1 MTLQQEALVEAQK
14 VQLAE
19 MIDAWVQDIIRN
31 SNNDDQA
38 DERIL
43 ESMVDYMGPFKH
55 LLDNCTKLEMTLLV
69 NQYDGFYRFANLLER
84 LAQAIQDG
92 VIEVPEDVPL
102 PPDWT
107 DKPQRVKKKRPR
119 KPKPNRNQQQQQIRR
134 PISFL
139 PALTEVIIGSL
150 AQTEE
155 QNESFTATRHK
166 PHVLD
171 DTIVDRA
178 IWLYEEQLTSIPL
191 HERQLNWW
199 LADEITD
206 AQRYQVKD
214 LQARLPQL
222 KTQTEALLSLLA
234 ELKQGTIDRI
244 LEMSDE
250 ELALKVMRGELK
262 LPGQE

>member
-1 MTLQQEALVEAQK
+1 VEAQK
-14 VQLAE
+14 IQLAE
-19 MIDAWVQDIIRN
+19 MIDTWVQDIVRN
-31 SNNDDQA
+31 SNSDDQV

-69 NQYDGFYRFANLLER
+69 NQYDGLYRFANLLER

-92 VIEVPEDVPL
+92 AIEVPEDAPL
-102 PPDWT
+102 PSGWT

-119 KPKPNRNQQQQQIRR
+119 KPKPKRNQQKQIRR

-155 QNESFTATRHK
+155 QYESFAAAQHK

-171 DTIVDRA
+171 DAIVDRA

-214 LQARLPQL
+214 LQAKLPQL
-222 KTQTEALLSLLA
+222 KAQTEALLTLLA

-262 LPGQE
+262 LPEQE

>member
-1 MTLQQEALVEAQK
+1 MEAQK

-19 MIDAWVQDIIRN
+19 MIDTWVQAIVRSSN
-31 SNNDDQA
+31 SDDQA

-43 ESMVDYMGPFKH
+43 ESMADYMGSFKH

-92 VIEVPEDVPL
+92 VIEVPEDAPM
-102 PPDWT
+102 PPGWT
-107 DKPQRVKKKRPR
+107 DKPQQVKKKRPR
-119 KPKPNRNQQQQQIRR
+119 KPKPKRNQQKQIRR

-139 PALTEVIIGSL
+139 PALTEVIIGAL

-155 QNESFTATRHK
+155 QYESFAAARHK

-178 IWLYEEQLTSIPL
+178 IRLYEEQLTSIPL

-199 LADEITD
+199 LSDNISD
-206 AQRYQVKD
+206 AQRYQVQD
-214 LQARLPQL
+214 LRAKLPQL
-222 KTQTEALLSLLA
+222 REKTQELLALLA

-250 ELALKVMRGELK
+250 ELALKVLRGELK

>member
-1 MTLQQEALVEAQK
+1 MEAQK
-14 VQLAE
+14 VELAE
-19 MIDAWVQDIIRN
+19 MIDAWVQDIVRSSN
-31 SNNDDQA
+31 SDDQA

-55 LLDNCTKLEMTLLV
+55 LLDNCTKLEMTLLA

-92 VIEVPEDVPL
+92 VIEVPEDAPL
-102 PPDWT
+102 PPGWV

-119 KPKPNRNQQQQQIRR
+119 KPKPKRRQQKQIRR

-155 QNESFTATRHK
+155 QYESFAAARHK

-171 DTIVDRA
+171 DTIIDRG

-199 LADEITD
+199 LADEITN

-214 LQARLPQL
+214 LQAKLPQL
-222 KTQTEALLSLLA
+222 KAQTEALLALLA

-244 LEMSDE
+244 LELSDE
-250 ELALKVMRGELK
+250 ELALKVLRGELK
-262 LPGQE
+262 LPGQK

>member
-1 MTLQQEALVEAQK
+1 VEAQK

-19 MIDAWVQDIIRN
+19 MIDTWVQDIVRSSN
-31 SNNDDQA
+31 SDDQA

-92 VIEVPEDVPL
+92 VIEVPEDAPM
-102 PPDWT
+102 PPGWT

-119 KPKPNRNQQQQQIRR
+119 KPKPKRNQQKQIRR

-139 PALTEVIIGSL
+139 PALTEVIIGSMD
-150 AQTEE
+150 QTEE
-155 QNESFTATRHK
+155 QYKSFAAARHK

-199 LADEITD
+199 LVDDITD
-206 AQRYQVKD
+206 AQRYQVQD
-214 LQARLPQL
+214 LRAKLPPL
-222 KTQTEALLSLLA
+222 REKTEELLALLV
-234 ELKQGTIDRI
+234 ELKAGTIDRI

-250 ELALKVMRGELK
+250 ELALKVLRGELK

>member
-1 MTLQQEALVEAQK
+1 MTQHQEASVEAQK
-14 VQLAE
+14 IQLAE
-19 MIDAWVQDIIRN
+19 MIDTWVQDIVRN
-31 SNNDDQA
+31 SNSDDQA

-43 ESMVDYMGPFKH
+43 ERMVDYMGPFKH

-92 VIEVPEDVPL
+92 VIEVPEDAPL
-102 PPDWT
+102 PPGWT

-155 QNESFTATRHK
+155 QYENFTAARHK